1 MRAPDFEVDAGNSVG
16 RKNLWRAI
24 SLKLDVDGRHGDD
37 LGVVSH
43 RLLEGDV

>member
-16 RKNLWRAI
+16 RKNLWRAE
-24 SLKLDVDGRHGDD
+24 LDVDGRHGDD